1 MKDASTS
8 SETVTES
15 GPTLHRGLQNR
26 HIQLI
31 ALGGA
36 IGTGL
41 FLGIGPAIQMAGPAV
56 LLGYAVA
63 GIVAF
68 LIMRQL
74 GEMVVEEPVS
84 GSFAHFAY
92 KYWGPFAGFLSGWN
106 YWVMFVLVGMAELT
120 AAGIYMQYW
129 LPDVPTW
136 VWAAAFFII
145 INAVNLVN
153 VRLYGEAE
161 FWFALIK
168 VLAIIGM
175 IAFGLWMLFGYT
187 LCYMPTLALTNNIA
201 FHSLANVDKTFPV
214 VRVFGTIGWIIA
226 GICIGVTG
234 ISDTTGIFTLAA
246 LCSVALA
253 LYSLTLPHTP
263 APAKGMPVQ
272 FRDLLCADAFA
283 LLKTRHFLIFSLCAT
298 LISVPLGTYYAYT
311 ASYLADAGVK
321 DVSTA
326 MSFGQM
332 SEIVF
337 MLVIPLLFR
346 RLGVKYMLLIGMAAW
361 FVRYAFF
368 ALGVSEEGRFLL
380 YLGILLHGVC
390 YDFFFVVGFIYTDRV
405 AGEKVKGQAQ
415 SMIVMFTYGIGMLLG
430 SQISG
435 ALYNHLVAGQS
446 VPQAWVTFW
455 WIPAVAAAVIAL
467 IFLFSFQYNE
477 KEPH

>member
-1 MKDASTS
+1 MVST
-8 SETVTES
+8 TES
-15 GPTLHRGLQNR
+15 SGKAIVQHRMLVPRLSLMMFLQFFIWGSWSVTLGLVMTQHNMSL
-26 HIQLI
+26 LI
-31 ALGGA
+31 GDA
-36 IGTGL
+36 
-41 FLGIGPAIQMAGPAV
+41 FSAGPIASILSPFVLGMLVDRFFPSQKVMAV
-56 LLGYAVA
+56 MHLA
-63 GIVAF
+63 GAAI
-68 LIMRQL
+68 L
-74 GEMVVEEPVS
+74 
-84 GSFAHFAY
+84 
-92 KYWGPFAGFLSGWN
+92 
-106 YWVMFVLVGMAELT
+106 MFVPGALMAEN
-120 AAGIYMQYW
+120 G
-129 LPDVPTW
+129 
-136 VWAAAFFII
+136 
-145 INAVNLVN
+145 
-153 VRLYGEAE
+153 
-161 FWFALIK
+161 AL
-168 VLAIIGM
+168 LIG
-175 IAFGLWMLFGYT
+175 LLFGYT

-201 FHSLANVDKTFPV
+201 FHSLNNVDKTFPV
-214 VRVFGTIGWIIA
+214 VRVFGTIGWIVA
-226 GICIGVTG
+226 GVFIGVTG
-234 ISDTTGIFTLAA
+234 VSSSVTIFQVAA
-246 LCSVALA
+246 ASSVLLA

-263 APAKGMPVQ
+263 APAKGLPVQ
-272 FRDLLCADAFA
+272 LRDLFCADAFG
-283 LLKTRHFLIFSLCAT
+283 LLKTRHFFIFSLCAM

-311 ASYLADAGVK
+311 ASYLADAGIA

-346 RLGVKYMLLIGMAAW
+346 RLGVKYMLLIGMLAW

-435 ALYNHLVAGQS
+435 ALYNSLVAGQT

-467 IFLFSFQYNE
+467 IFLVAFKYDDD
-477 KEPH
+477 KA

>member
-1 MKDASTS
+1 MVTTTEGRESVRVSHRFLVPRLSLMMFMQFFIWGSWSVTLGLVMTRYEMSLLIGDAFS
-8 SETVTES
+8 
-15 GPTLHRGLQNR
+15 
-26 HIQLI
+26 
-31 ALGGA
+31 
-36 IGTGL
+36 
-41 FLGIGPAIQMAGPAV
+41 AGPIAS
-56 LLGYAVA
+56 
-63 GIVAF
+63 I
-68 LIMRQL
+68 
-74 GEMVVEEPVS
+74 
-84 GSFAHFAY
+84 
-92 KYWGPFAGFLSGWN
+92 LSP
-106 YWVMFVLVGMAELT
+106 FVLGMLVDRFFASQKVMAVMHLAG
-120 AAGIYMQYW
+120 AAILW
-129 LPDVPTW
+129 FVPQ
-136 VWAAAFFII
+136 A
-145 INAVNLVN
+145 LVAQN
-153 VRLYGEAE
+153 G
-161 FWFALIK
+161 AL
-168 VLAIIGM
+168 LIG
-175 IAFGLWMLFGYT
+175 LLFGYT

-201 FHSLANVDKTFPV
+201 FHSLANIDKTFP
-214 VRVFGTIGWIIA
+214 
-226 GICIGVTG
+226 
-234 ISDTTGIFTLAA
+234 LAA

-253 LYSLTLPHTP
+253 IYSLTLPHTP

-346 RLGVKYMLLIGMAAW
+346 RLGVKYMLLIGMVAW

>member
-1 MKDASTS
+1 MVSTTENSGKAIVQHRMLVPRLSLMMFLQFFIWGSWSVTLGLVMTQHNMSLLIGDAFS
-8 SETVTES
+8 
-15 GPTLHRGLQNR
+15 
-26 HIQLI
+26 
-31 ALGGA
+31 
-36 IGTGL
+36 
-41 FLGIGPAIQMAGPAV
+41 AGPIASILSPFVLGMLVDRFFPSQKVMAV
-56 LLGYAVA
+56 MHLA
-63 GIVAF
+63 GAAI
-68 LIMRQL
+68 L
-74 GEMVVEEPVS
+74 
-84 GSFAHFAY
+84 
-92 KYWGPFAGFLSGWN
+92 
-106 YWVMFVLVGMAELT
+106 MFVPGALMAEN
-120 AAGIYMQYW
+120 G
-129 LPDVPTW
+129 
-136 VWAAAFFII
+136 
-145 INAVNLVN
+145 
-153 VRLYGEAE
+153 
-161 FWFALIK
+161 AL
-168 VLAIIGM
+168 LIG
-175 IAFGLWMLFGYT
+175 LLFGYT

-201 FHSLANVDKTFPV
+201 FHSLNNVDKTFPV
-214 VRVFGTIGWIIA
+214 VRVFGTIGWIVA
-226 GICIGVTG
+226 GVFIGVTG
-234 ISDTTGIFTLAA
+234 VSSSVTIFQVAA
-246 LCSVALA
+246 ASSVLLA

-263 APAKGMPVQ
+263 APAKGLPVQ
-272 FRDLLCADAFA
+272 LRDLFCADAFA
-283 LLKTRHFLIFSLCAT
+283 LLKTRHFFIFSLCAM

-311 ASYLADAGVK
+311 ASYLADAGIA

-346 RLGVKYMLLIGMAAW
+346 RLGVKYMLLIGMLAW

-435 ALYNHLVAGQS
+435 ALYNSLVAGQT

-467 IFLFSFQYNE
+467 IFLVAFKYDDD
-477 KEPH
+477 KA